1 MKERHSYKDLF
12 SATGDKLT
20 NYMSE
25 YLQLANTKPEI
36 VKKLPFH
43 ERIFVFMSL
52 HQEILNKNPSSEN
65 ELFTIIE
72 AQEYFFQ
79 FVNNI
84 YLWDIDFVETH
95 HHPITQ
101 QLITKEQQEFYRDW
115 HNEIL
120 IGWIEK
126 INQGK
131 DIFCKELQIAI
142 NRKKQGFLD
151 SVSKGKPVR
160 MGINQ
165 FEKMVYSRSFAIY
178 YVCRCIF
185 PNSTNF
191 KTFKID
197 NNSYIITVK
206 TIIHILF
213 RHYIP
218 SMDIITETRTQNHEI
233 KDFDILFLDAAI
245 KSLIAEYVN
254 SICPAPIKNDSYWL
268 FIIDNVKHI
277 LWLKKSKIG
286 QAFYDKNAYEIA
298 TFYRC
303 EEYRDLKKFKFTS
316 IKIKIAPNRYG
327 VISFTHWIKLLFTR
341 LKYWIYK

>member
-1 MKERHSYKDLF
+1 MKELHSYKDLF
-12 SATGDKLT
+12 SATGDQLS
-20 NYMSE
+20 NYMFE

-36 VKKLPFH
+36 VKKLSFH
-43 ERIFVFMSL
+43 EQMFFFMSL
-52 HQEILNKNPSSEN
+52 HQEILNDDPLREQ

-84 YLWDIDFVETH
+84 YLWDIDFIETH

-101 QLITKEQQEFYRDW
+101 QLITKEQQKFYKDW
-115 HNEIL
+115 YNEIL
-120 IGWIEK
+120 QGWIEK
-126 INQGK
+126 VNKGK
-131 DIFCKELQIAI
+131 DIFCKELQTAI
-142 NRKKQGFLD
+142 NRKKQIFLD
-151 SVSKGKPVR
+151 FVSKGTPLQ

-165 FEKMVYSRSFAIY
+165 FERLVYSRSFSIY

-185 PNSTNF
+185 SDSSNF
-191 KTFKID
+191 KTFKIGD
-197 NNSYIITVK
+197 NSYVITVK

-218 SMDIITETRTQNHEI
+218 SMDIVTETRTYNHEI

-245 KSLIAEYVN
+245 ETLITEYVN
-254 SICPAPIKNDSYWL
+254 SIYLAPIKNDSYWL
-268 FIIDNVKHI
+268 FILDGIKHI
-277 LWLKKSKIG
+277 LWLKKTKKG
-286 QAFYDKNAYEIA
+286 QVYYNNNSYEIA

-303 EEYRDLKKFKFTS
+303 EEPRDLKKFKGTS

-327 VISFTHWIKLLFTR
+327 VISFNQWIKSFFTR
-341 LKYWIYK
+341 LKHWIYR